1 MAANRESSGGMLRST
16 KPQWTARM
24 ADGRRLYAIGDIH
37 GRADL
42 LGALLS
48 QISSDIELHAGRS
61 AAPTLVFL
69 GDYVDCGLESRACLD
84 RLIAL
89 KAGPV
94 ETHFLKGKHDAA
106 LLAFLDNPSK
116 GGLWLR
122 KGGRE
127 TLFSYG
133 VRAPSPLAGGKELTR
148 TADALRGAM
157 PAAHLQFLQSL
168 KLHVRFGDYVFVHA
182 GLKPGVALDAQLERD
197 MLTIREPFLKSRAQ
211 WPFVVVHGNTPVERL
226 YRDQRRIAVDTGA
239 YATGRLSAV
248 CLDGGDVRLLQ
259 T

>member
-1 MAANRESSGGMLRST
+1 MAQIPL
-16 KPQWTARM
+16 PQWSARM
-24 ADGRRLYAIGDIH
+24 AAGRRVYAIGDIH

-42 LGALLS
+42 LGALLA
-48 QISSDIELHAGRS
+48 QIESDIERHVGGDSTA
-61 AAPTLVFL
+61 TLVFL

-89 KAGPV
+89 GESAR

-106 LLAFLDNPSK
+106 LLAFLDRPAK
-116 GGLWLR
+116 GGVWLS

-133 VRAPSPLAGGKELTR
+133 VPGPSPSAGARELARAAE
-148 TADALRGAM
+148 ALSAAM
-157 PAAHLQFLQSL
+157 PPAHLEFLRSL

-182 GLKPGVALDAQLERD
+182 GLKPGVALDAQQERD
-197 MLTIREPFLKSRAQ
+197 LLTIREPFLTSRES

-226 YRDQRRIAVDTGA
+226 YRDTRRIGVDTGA

-248 CLDGGDVRLLQ
+248 CLDGGEVRLLQ

>member
-1 MAANRESSGGMLRST
+1 MTRVPL
-16 KPQWTARM
+16 PQWSARM
-24 ADGRRLYAIGDIH
+24 AAGRRVYAIGDIH

-42 LGALLS
+42 LGSLLV
-48 QISSDIELHAGRS
+48 QIERDIERHLAPGMT
-61 AAPTLVFL
+61 PTLVFL
-69 GDYVDCGLESRACLD
+69 GDYVDCGLETRACLD

-89 KAGPV
+89 GDSGC

-106 LLAFLDNPSK
+106 LLSFLDRPAK
-116 GGLWLR
+116 GGVWLR

-133 VRAPSPLAGGKELTR
+133 VRGPSPLAGARELAR
-148 TADALRGAM
+148 AAEALAAAM
-157 PAAHLQFLQSL
+157 PPAHLRFLRSL

-182 GLKPGVALDAQLERD
+182 GLKPGIALDAQQERD
-197 MLTIREPFLKSRAQ
+197 LLTIREPFLTSREA

-226 YRDQRRIAVDTGA
+226 YRDMRRIGVDTGA

-248 CLDGGDVRLLQ
+248 CLDGGDVLLLQ

>member
-1 MAANRESSGGMLRST
+1 
-16 KPQWTARM
+16 M
-24 ADGRRLYAIGDIH
+24 ADGRRVYAIGDIH

-42 LGALLS
+42 LGALL
-48 QISSDIELHAGRS
+48 QAISRDIELHRAAA

-69 GDYVDCGLESRACLD
+69 GDYVDYGLESRACLD
-84 RLIAL
+84 RLIGL
-89 KAGPV
+89 RGGPV

-106 LLAFLDNPSK
+106 LLSFLDRPAK

-133 VRAPSPLAGGKELTR
+133 VRAPGPLAGPRELAR
-148 TADALRGAM
+148 TADALHGAM
-157 PAAHLQFLQSL
+157 PAAHLEFLRTL
-168 KLHVRFGDYVFVHA
+168 KLHVQFGDYVFVHA
-182 GLKPGVALDAQLERD
+182 GVKPGVDLDAQHERD
-197 MLTIREPFLKSRAQ
+197 LLTIRDPFIKSRAPL
-211 WPFVVVHGNTPVERL
+211 PFVVVHGNTPVERL
-226 YRDQRRIAVDTGA
+226 YRDERRIGVDTGA

-248 CLDGGDVRLLQ
+248 CLDGSDVRLLQ